1 MLRRNVLILHSAAL
15 GDFLLTWPLIMALA
29 RLNPQ
34 SRIIVVTQHS
44 KGALA
49 EIALHVEHANVETGW
64 HAIHAADAAPS
75 DGVGRLLNSA
85 HAIYS
90 FVSMPNDVTTN
101 NLARIAGAEAQI
113 ITLESRPP
121 ADYAQHATDFLLQQ
135 LAPLPILQTG
145 VQQMI
150 RSINTRGISAGR
162 SDGGD
167 VVIHPGSG
175 AVEKCWPA
183 ERFLK
188 LINKLKRKKK
198 NVRVL
203 LGEVELER
211 MPPADI
217 AEFEAAA
224 PVRRPGNY
232 VELLNELRTA
242 GHFVGNDSGPAHL
255 AAMIGVPTVVLFGPT
270 SPTVWKP
277 LGPRVRVIEK
287 QPLSE
292 LGADEVAAALG

>member
-1 MLRRNVLILHSAAL
+1 
-15 GDFLLTWPLIMALA
+15 
-29 RLNPQ
+29 
-34 SRIIVVTQHS
+34 
-44 KGALA
+44 
-49 EIALHVEHANVETGW
+49 
-64 HAIHAADAAPS
+64 
-75 DGVGRLLNSA
+75 
-85 HAIYS
+85 
-90 FVSMPNDVTTN
+90 
-101 NLARIAGAEAQI
+101 
-113 ITLESRPP
+113 
-121 ADYAQHATDFLLQQ
+121 
-135 LAPLPILQTG
+135 
-145 VQQMI
+145 
-150 RSINTRGISAGR
+150 SINARGISAGR

-188 LINKLKRKKK
+188 LIHKLKRRKK

-217 AEFEAAA
+217 AAFEAAA
-224 PVRRPGNY
+224 SVGRPGNY

-255 AAMIGVPTVVLFGPT
+255 AAMIGVPTVAIFGPT
-270 SPTVWKP
+270 NPNVWKP

-287 QPLSE
+287 QPLE
-292 LGADEVAAALG
+292 NLGVDDVVSALL